1 MKTPKTVAD
10 TPGMTTRAPRAT
22 RGKGRPKQEDS
33 EETLRTVYHVAY
45 SHFIVN
51 GIEGASMQAIA
62 REAGVSRQ
70 MIHNRFGNKEQFFR
84 TVLERGEDI
93 FASRF
98 AVTSLPS
105 SRDPWIIFNYLG
117 NLIFNILTEPKSMDL
132 FRVMP
137 IALYR
142 HPDIAAYHT
151 QSLDNAY
158 RMIAGYLAMCA
169 KEMGAKVDNSRDAA
183 MDFVSLIQGL
193 AQPIIQ
199 GRAEPPDEKGQKKAI
214 RGIVKRYL
222 RGVGFPDQ
230 KRP

>member
-1 MKTPKTVAD
+1 LKTPKTAAENTGVS
-10 TPGMTTRAPRAT
+10 TRTPRAT

-45 SHFIVN
+45 AHFIVN

-84 TVLERGEDI
+84 TVLERGEDT
-93 FASRF
+93 FANRF
-98 AVTSLPS
+98 AIAALPS
-105 SRDPWIIFNYLG
+105 SRDPWVIFDYLG
-117 NLIFNILTEPKSMDL
+117 HTIFNILTDARSMDL
-132 FRVMP
+132 FRVMN

-142 HPDIAAYHT
+142 HPDIATYHS
-151 QSLDNAY
+151 QSLENAY

-169 KEMGAKVDNSRDAA
+169 KEMGVKVETSREAA

-199 GRAEPPDEKGQKKAI
+199 GRAEIPDEKARKKTI
-214 RGIVKRYL
+214 RGVVKRYL
-222 RGVGFPDQ
+222 RGVGFPDR
-230 KRP
+230 KRQ